1 MSSKKK
7 NKWDKLAEND
17 FTDLTKYQVNIKKID
32 AKPIDDPI
40 PHKHPSTHKKIEV
53 IYRLANEYTEDTL
66 EDLINTIKLDGI
78 DIITVHSGYVRDP
91 LGKNKETP
99 E

>member
-1 MSSKKK
+1 MKKK
-7 NKWDKLAEND
+7 VAKKLAEKD
-17 FTDLTKYQVNIKKID
+17 FTDLTKYQVNIKKIN

-40 PHKHPSTHKKIEV
+40 PHKHPSTHKKIEI